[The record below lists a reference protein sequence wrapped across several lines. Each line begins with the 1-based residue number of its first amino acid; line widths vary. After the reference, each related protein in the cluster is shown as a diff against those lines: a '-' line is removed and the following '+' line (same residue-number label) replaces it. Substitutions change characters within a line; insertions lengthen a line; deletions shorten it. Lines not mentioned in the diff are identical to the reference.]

1 MVISQDSPG
10 VPVDGLKDNIWEWEL
25 KLLAVAPESLD
36 ALNDLPL
43 LLLALFQKVYQI
55 WNFGATAGDDN

>member
-10 VPVDGLKDNIWEWEL
+10 VPVDGLKDNIWKWEL
-25 KLLAVAPESLD
+25 KLLAVAPQSLD

-43 LLLALFQKVYQI
+43 LLLALFQKVDQI